1 MKILKKILFSMLLL
15 CVGLLTVKAAE
26 AEPTNIPLWKS
37 YVGTVSDNT
46 DNNACKD
53 FQAVDAIDV
62 FLAENGTKCVVT
74 GVEKVEYD
82 VDDATSGYIAMIQ
95 PATESIATGE
105 TIYGAVTDSV
115 NNTAD
120 TEILL
125 SEIVELIYSDSSK
138 TTQKLKAFALQQER
152 ANGATSYILKA
163 GSSDNALYVYGGYEG
178 GTMSSIKLTFDAS
191 TKKIT
196 YSITM
201 TTDNEEEFYLA
212 VYFTRY
218 LIDYIMEAS
227 PNYDSA
233 ISIVGDTSK
242 WDLIK
247 SDFVNT
253 YGEVINYTTPALKIE
268 VDVFAKGDINNQ
280 IVALYDAA
288 VNTSTSS
295 PSIPE
300 NDGNNSQE
308 EDDGGNPNTGAF
320 VNIFAIVA
328 LISVGTVLILGNK
341 RKLFRI

>member
-15 CVGLLTVKAAE
+15 CVGLLTVNAAE
-26 AEPTNIPLWKS
+26 AAPTNINLWKS
-37 YVGTVSDNT
+37 LVTDLTPNAANPTNNCKYQGIGDELIDLFVVGNE
-46 DNNACKD
+46 C
-53 FQAVDAIDV
+53 
-62 FLAENGTKCVVT
+62 
-74 GVEKVEYD
+74 
-82 VDDATSGYIAMIQ
+82 
-95 PATESIATGE
+95 IATGIKTSE
-105 TIYGAVTDSV
+105 EDYSFVARGDSGSGDGVTYYGKVNASV
-115 NNTAD
+115 NDTSNTD
-120 TEILL
+120 ILL

-152 ANGATSYILKA
+152 AAGATKYILKA
-163 GSSDNALYVYGGYEG
+163 GSSNSALYVYGGYEG
-178 GTMSSIKLTFDAS
+178 KTMSGIKINFDNSSKKLSYTITMDAS
-191 TKKIT
+191 
-196 YSITM
+196 
-201 TTDNEEEFYLA
+201 NEEEFYLA

-233 ISIVGDTSK
+233 ISIVTNTSK

-247 SDFVNT
+247 SEFVNK
-253 YGEVINYTTPALKIE
+253 YGEVRNYTTPALKIE

-288 VNTSTSS
+288 VNTGATD
-295 PSIPE
+295 PTNPGNNGNQGENNE
-300 NDGNNSQE
+300 ND
-308 EDDGGNPNTGAF
+308 DNPNTGAF